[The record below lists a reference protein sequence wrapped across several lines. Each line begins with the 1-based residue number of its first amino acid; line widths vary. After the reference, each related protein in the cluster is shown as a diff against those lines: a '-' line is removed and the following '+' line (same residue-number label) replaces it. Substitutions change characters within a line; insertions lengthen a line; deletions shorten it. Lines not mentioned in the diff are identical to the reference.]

1 MRRRGGSEQPIKG
14 RGANPNRDRKVS
26 IPAPSIADLQDQ
38 VGTLARELKEA
49 REQQTATAEVLHVI
63 NSSPGSLAPVFDA
76 MLEKAMNLCEASFG
90 SLWTLDGDRFLPVAH
105 RGLPARYAEYLK
117 RDVPAAG
124 TGTGRA
130 RLLAGEAFAHI
141 ANLADDEP
149 YRTGEPHRRAL
160 VDLGG
165 ARTALLVPLRRDDTV
180 SGLIMIYRQEVRPFM
195 DEQIALLQTF
205 AAQAVIAMENA
216 RLLTETREALNQQT
230 ATAEVLQVINSSPGN
245 LGPVFA
251 AILEKAM
258 HLCSAAFGGLW
269 FRCQ

>member
-1 MRRRGGSEQPIKG
+1 MRRRGGSEQPVKG
-14 RGANPNRDRKVS
+14 RGGSRGRKVS

-124 TGTGRA
+124 TGTG
-130 RLLAGEAFAHI
+130 
-141 ANLADDEP
+141 
-149 YRTGEPHRRAL
+149 
-160 VDLGG
+160 
-165 ARTALLVPLRRDDTV
+165 
-180 SGLIMIYRQEVRPFM
+180 
-195 DEQIALLQTF
+195 
-205 AAQAVIAMENA
+205 
-216 RLLTETREALNQQT
+216 
-230 ATAEVLQVINSSPGN
+230 
-245 LGPVFA
+245 
-251 AILEKAM
+251 
-258 HLCSAAFGGLW
+258 
-269 FRCQ
+269 